1 MITKMK
7 NKFIKNNII
16 YTKYL
21 IGIFLFCVFLF
32 PLISFAQCD
41 DNGVTVVY
49 INGIF
54 TPTRELANIDKNLL
68 SDKYVKKFG
77 ISNNVTFITGY
88 NPSHIAGLGDLIES
102 ASQIINHPVSDYDFK
117 TILAQIHLEINTK
130 KIVLVGYSQGSLY
143 SNEIYNYLINN
154 GVSKESIA
162 VYNIAT
168 PASYVSENGNYIT
181 SKNDKVINSIRDL
194 AIKLKAS
201 QPLPWTIDIPL
212 SKKEEKD
219 SSGGHSFSESYLAKG
234 SDRISADIKTA
245 LDNIAITE
253 NQTLPEQGCFNL
265 PDQNFLFKAQKVAF
279 LVTDPLANGTVAVY
293 EVGKDTVVY
302 TGEKIVSTSVFVV
315 DSAQKTAIFVADK
328 TQEATIFIVDKT
340 QEVAITVAKTTNKI
354 IDTTNIK
361 VKNIYNNIASL
372 EKPIAKIEPNIVV
385 NNNVLSLNQENKK
398 TRKQKNKKSRN
409 N

>member
-102 ASQIINHPVSDYDFK
+102 ASQIINHPVSDFDFK

-143 SNEIYNYLINN
+143 VNEIYNYLINN

-168 PASYVSENGNYIT
+168 PASYVSGNGNYIT

-245 LDNIAITE
+245 LDNIATTE
-253 NQTLPEQGCFNL
+253 NQALPEQGCFNL
-265 PDQNFLFKAQKVAF
+265 PDQNFIFKTQGILFSIS
-279 LVTDPLANGTVAVY
+279 DPIANGTVTVAKTT
-293 EVGKDTVVY
+293 GKVAVY
-302 TGEKIVSTSVFVV
+302 TGEKIVETSVFVV

-328 TQEATIFIVDKT
+328 TQEAATFVANKMQKT
-340 QEVAITVAKTTNKI
+340 TVAIAKTTNGI
-354 IDTTNIK
+354 INSAINNIK
-361 VKNIYNNIASL
+361 D
-372 EKPIAKIEPNIVV
+372 
-385 NNNVLSLNQENKK
+385 
-398 TRKQKNKKSRN
+398 
-409 N
+409 